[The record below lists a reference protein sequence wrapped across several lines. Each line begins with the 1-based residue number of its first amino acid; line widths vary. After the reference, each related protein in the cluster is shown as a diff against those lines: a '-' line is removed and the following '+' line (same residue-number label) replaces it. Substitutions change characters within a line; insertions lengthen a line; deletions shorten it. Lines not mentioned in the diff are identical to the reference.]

1 MNKPF
6 AFTTFTCLRC
16 EHAWIPRQS
25 REPKVCPKCNS
36 PYWNKAKWKGVK
48 KQPTA
53 NRIIS
58 TNGAGRRQVRGAT
71 ANLERLFRPRA
82 VAVIGATSRVARVG
96 RVIFET
102 LLRSERPIYPVH
114 PSETTILGQP
124 VFKSVAELPSDVDLA
139 VIATN
144 AERAVDAAEA
154 CGRRKIPF
162 IIPVAGGFSEIG
174 VEGRVLEDKLRQV
187 VSNYGSRILG
197 PNTLGIFAPQERID
211 TLFVEHGDRALGQ
224 GGGVAFVAQ
233 SGSVGVEA
241 LGIESNIG
249 FGLRAFVGL
258 GNKID
263 LDEID
268 FLNYFRDDPRTTCV
282 ALYIESLPEGR
293 DFLEAAREVAR
304 KKPVVVLKAGRT
316 TSAAAAVASHTG
328 HLAGS
333 DRVVDGVFRQFGIQ
347 RVFDEEQLCDA
358 ARVLSVAG
366 LQPRGNR
373 VAIVSPAGGYGVM
386 STDEIEI
393 PDVTVPLVMAKLSTN
408 TEAII
413 RTVAPPFASVQ
424 NPIDLTPSATDDM
437 TIATLEAM
445 LEDEGVDIVLC
456 IALFA
461 PPGISDGLIRK
472 IAGLVSDATKPVI
485 VVSQFGPFT
494 DGHISRLY
502 DHGVV
507 GFPNVSRGVRAVRW
521 IVERAQ
527 IHTWLAEKP

>member
-1 MNKPF
+1 MKKPLAF
-6 AFTTFTCLRC
+6 ATFICLRC
-16 EHAWIPRQS
+16 GHGWMPRQS
-25 REPKVCPKCNS
+25 KEPKVCPKCNS
-36 PYWNKAKWKGVK
+36 AYWNKPKWKRVK
-48 KQPTA
+48 RWPTA
-53 NRIIS
+53 NRATS
-58 TNGAGRRQVRGAT
+58 TNIAGRRQANGAT
-71 ANLERLFRPRA
+71 ANLEALFRPRA
-82 VAVIGATSRVARVG
+82 VAVVGATSKAARVG

-114 PSETTILGQP
+114 PSESTILGQP
-124 VFKSVAELPSDVDLA
+124 VFKSVEELPSDVDLV

-144 AERAVDAAEA
+144 AERVVDVSEA

-162 IIPVAGGFSEIG
+162 IIPVAGGFSEVG
-174 VEGRVLEDKLRQV
+174 AEGRVLEDKLREV
-187 VSNYGSRILG
+187 VLNHGSRILG
-197 PNTLGIFAPQERID
+197 PNTLGIFAPQERLD
-211 TLFVEHGDRALGQ
+211 TIFVEHGNRALGL
-224 GGGVAFVAQ
+224 GGGVAFITQ
-233 SGSVGVEA
+233 SSSVGVEA

-268 FLNYFRDDPRTTCV
+268 FLNYFRNDPNTTCV
-282 ALYIESLPEGR
+282 ALYIESLPKGR

-333 DRVVDGVFRQFGIQ
+333 DQVVDSVLRQSGIQ

-358 ARVLSVAG
+358 ARVLSFIG
-366 LQPRGNR
+366 LQPHGNR
-373 VAIVSPAGGYGVM
+373 VAIMSPAGGYGVM
-386 STDEIEI
+386 ATDEVEMSEAI
-393 PDVTVPLVMAKLSTN
+393 VPLVMAKLSSK

-413 RTVAPPFASVQ
+413 RSVTPSFASVQ
-424 NPIDLTPSATDDM
+424 NPIDLTTSATDDM
-437 TIATLEAM
+437 VITTLAAM
-445 LEDEGVDIVLC
+445 LEDEGVDVVLC
-456 IALFA
+456 IAMFA
-461 PPGISDGLIRK
+461 PPGMSDGLIRK
-472 IAGLVSDATKPVI
+472 ISGLVGDATKPVI

-502 DHGVV
+502 DYGVI

-527 IHTWLAEKP
+527 MQRWLTGPL